1 MTVAPS
7 QIKPQRVDGVSR
19 DVQDELAKQRAD
31 KRRQAG
37 GASPVQFHKDLIVGD
52 DWNCEFI
59 KKISCGVSMHGF
71 AIPPDNVLDLGCGS
85 GLWIIEAAK
94 SWPNSHFVGFDLRS
108 VQPDLSQVNLGIE
121 YRDLSKRIQWVIGD
135 FLDPLPFDANQFDL
149 VRICCIG
156 LEVPEDSWQEL
167 LEECARVL
175 KPGAVLEVIEEDLLF
190 PAGRTRK
197 PMPERNSNLRTVTIR
212 RTPSGER
219 NRSDSTASKW
229 TTATNQSQ
237 SSTSTSSM
245 VFTTERISQS
255 ASMESSPSSSSSRA
269 DSSQDLFLQDHEKLK
284 DAWEEMLGQRFL
296 THKLLTV
303 LPFYVSSLFSNVYVH
318 PTLTILLPPPSWH
331 RGSDPLSE
339 LETDLEAEAHARWL
353 EDMRSGAVQL
363 NGDSTSRK
371 AHAAALRARPP
382 AATVT
387 RWNKLH
393 LARQVRLVTACKEAI
408 WQAYRSLESGGFSP
422 LVEAVPRDE
431 LRDEFERAW
440 EAWEEDMKDRMGV
453 RNQMRTLDWKDPDAY
468 SLRPGSFRSSTSNA
482 QSKRRRAS
490 SATEADLDNAAV
502 CRAMRGLTAR
512 KPVE

>member
-31 KRRQAG
+31 K
-37 GASPVQFHKDLIVGD
+37 PDLIVGD

-94 SWPNSHFVGFDLRS
+94 SWPPLVGFDLRS

-156 LEVPEDSWQEL
+156 LEVPRLGQEL
-167 LEECARVL
+167 LEVRAGIARVL

-190 PAGRTRK
+190 PA
-197 PMPERNSNLRTVTIR
+197 ERNSNLRTVTIR

-219 NRSDSTASKW
+219 NRSDSTAK
-229 TTATNQSQ
+229 
-237 SSTSTSSM
+237 
-245 VFTTERISQS
+245 

-284 DAWEEMLGQRFL
+284 DAWERCSASDSSHTSSSRSSVLRILAVLQRL
-296 THKLLTV
+296 RTPDAH
-303 LPFYVSSLFSNVYVH
+303 H
-318 PTLTILLPPPSWH
+318 PPPTPSWH

-363 NGDSTSRK
+363 NGDSRLGKHTRQHCVHDHPLQRSRGGQT
-371 AHAAALRARPP
+371 ASRE
-382 AATVT
+382 TI
-387 RWNKLH
+387 
-393 LARQVRLVTACKEAI
+393 RLVTACKEAI

-440 EAWEEDMKDRMGV
+440 RPGRGHEDRMG
-453 RNQMRTLDWKDPDAY
+453 DPDAY

-502 CRAMRGLTAR
+502 CRAMRGLTGEACR
-512 KPVE
+512 IRSE